1 MIKNSAILIYFLVA
15 LLPAALS
22 SRKTLCP
29 DPEHSYIVGLVI
41 DEDAYST
48 YKGGPIPTSDNPDE
62 IQEWALVQKE
72 RRNDKQPNGAF
83 GNKFLQVSPD
93 IGRKYPDAGL
103 ILDNPKQLEGMS
115 PYVAFN
121 IRVDEEGWHTLFLR
135 WTAGDTVG
143 TGDSLFVALKDTDKD
158 KYVPGQFTIKPTMKP
173 ISDLPYEGCCYDK
186 VTRACSCDITK
197 IKCNGNKEYFDKAK
211 ASDLDIQCPIGSGA
225 MTFVNDPLWY
235 LFSGRGVNSD
245 KEDFGTE
252 PWDTTCEAQGD
263 NTADSGKD
271 SASWYLSKGQEYELR
286 IFAREDGTALD
297 AIYIVGPGGD
307 APLPYRQFNANQ
319 STFCD
324 SEKNKDKKA
333 GIGRILVVFSSIL
346 AISAILGVF
355 LIKTT
360 AGSSIFHR
368 VRMMFK
374 KTPVNDLE
382 DSSMGYLPIQ
392 TNNIQ

>member
-1 MIKNSAILIYFLVA
+1 MVSSIFCVSLIIFPYD
-15 LLPAALS
+15 
-22 SRKTLCP
+22 T
-29 DPEHSYIVGLVI
+29 
-41 DEDAYST
+41 
-48 YKGGPIPTSDNPDE
+48 
-62 IQEWALVQKE
+62 
-72 RRNDKQPNGAF
+72 NDSIF
-83 GNKFLQVSPD
+83 F
-93 IGRKYPDAGL
+93 
-103 ILDNPKQLEGMS
+103 ILD
-115 PYVAFN
+115 VR
-121 IRVDEEGWHTLFLR
+121 IR
-135 WTAGDTVG
+135 
-143 TGDSLFVALKDTDKD
+143 
-158 KYVPGQFTIKPTMKP
+158 
-173 ISDLPYEGCCYDK
+173 
-186 VTRACSCDITK
+186 
-197 IKCNGNKEYFDKAK
+197 
-211 ASDLDIQCPIGSGA
+211 
-225 MTFVNDPLWY
+225 
-235 LFSGRGVNSD
+235 
-245 KEDFGTE
+245 
-252 PWDTTCEAQGD
+252 DTTCEAQGD

-324 SEKNKDKKA
+324 SERNKDKKA